1 MKNALN
7 LKTIKDSF
15 IKLSN
20 KSENERNIFLTNLAI
35 ELLKNKDRI
44 LSANRK
50 DLQNSKKNK
59 LSEAFIQRLKLKGSD
74 LKKIIKKG
82 QASQN
87 FR

>member
-35 ELLKNKDRI
+35 ELL
-44 LSANRK
+44 
-50 DLQNSKKNK
+50 
-59 LSEAFIQRLKLKGSD
+59 
-74 LKKIIKKG
+74 
-82 QASQN
+82 
-87 FR
+87 